1 MKGKSKNMTEDER
14 RDELFAKFQETDE
27 MQDWDAFVT
36 EARKALAANPKAE
49 LVTVPAAFLR
59 RTIEDIGGAP
69 LMFSANRDRFNLL
82 CDELGLPEE
91 KKNPQPSSG
100 AGKSGD
106 EVF

>member
-1 MKGKSKNMTEDER
+1 MTEDER

-36 EARKALAANPKAE
+36 EARKALQANPKAG

-59 RTIEDIGGAP
+59 RTIEDIGAAP
-69 LMFSANRDRFNLL
+69 LLFSANRDRFNLL

-91 KKNPQPSSG
+91 KKNPPSSG
-100 AGKSGD
+100 ANKGEEEEG
-106 EVF
+106 F